1 MQVPIVFL
9 FEGSFFFGG
18 GGVWKTFGPLDIGEK
33 KVKALLDV
41 VL

>member
-9 FEGSFFFGG
+9 FEGSFG